1 MLVKPSSIIVYGVDL
16 DKNMVSLA
24 TLNMLLNGDG
34 EAKLY
39 AKSDKGSILAKIADC
54 SPPALVDLIPSEHAR
69 GQWDVWPDKTKL
81 KKLGLDIKKLREAK
95 GLSFRELSYACD
107 IDNSKISKIEKG
119 QINITFTT
127 ILQLAK
133 ALEVNPSE
141 LLQTEFD

>member
-1 MLVKPSSIIVYGVDL
+1 MIRQ
-16 DKNMVSLA
+16 
-24 TLNMLLNGDG
+24 
-34 EAKLY
+34 
-39 AKSDKGSILAKIADC
+39 SDK
-54 SPPALVDLIPSEHAR
+54 
-69 GQWDVWPDKTKL
+69 TNL
-81 KKLGLDIKKLREAK
+81 KKLGLNIKKFREAK

>member
-1 MLVKPSSIIVYGVDL
+1 MIRQ
-16 DKNMVSLA
+16 
-24 TLNMLLNGDG
+24 
-34 EAKLY
+34 
-39 AKSDKGSILAKIADC
+39 SDKAN
-54 SPPALVDLIPSEHAR
+54 
-69 GQWDVWPDKTKL
+69 L
-81 KKLGLDIKKLREAK
+81 KKLGANIKRLRETK
-95 GLSFRELSYACD
+95 NLSLRELSYACD